1 MYLQEITN
9 ILQGHEVKIKYD
21 CDGGYENCG
30 QEKMLKLKYAEKNIR
45 DNDGKHICRK
55 CQLKNKNPMK
65 KKEIRDKVKRTC
77 VERYGSTLPINSQ
90 DNIEKRREK
99 FQDEEYKRKWVEKH
113 KQTSLE
119 RYGVEHPMHSESV
132 KEKQRQTMQEN
143 HGVDHPYQSP
153 EIMAKMKAN
162 NMEKY
167 GVENVAELAEVQIKM
182 AQTTLRKYGVEHYN
196 QLPEMKDYLR
206 KNCREWLAESYA
218 AGGPNKGVPRLEE
231 WNQKQRNTVLEL
243 ILDGKW
249 KSGHKNSWRGYY
261 TSIGKCKRRSS
272 FFRSGFELI
281 YHHYLDTCQQVEWY
295 DYEPFAISYEINGK
309 FHNYIPDFLVKFKND
324 DVLYIREVKAD
335 YLHDSVETKSK
346 YEAARNFVKM
356 EINMN
361 YSVLLKQDIYS
372 LGIDFKSLKQQIN
385 VVIVHEPKTKKPSHF

>member
-153 EIMAKMKAN
+153 EIMAKMKAK

-206 KNCREWLAESYA
+206 ENCREWLAESYA
-218 AGGPNKGVPRLEE
+218 SGGPNKGVPRPEE
-231 WNQKQRNTVLEL
+231 WNQKQSETMTEK
-243 ILDGKW
+243 ILRGEFNGGGNHSIK
-249 KSGHKNSWRGYY
+249 GRYNSQ
-261 TSIGKCKRRSS
+261 KCLKKPVIFRSS
-272 FFRSGFELI
+272 FELKF
-281 YHHYLDTCQQVEWY
+281 HLHLDKNDHVLFY
-295 DYEPFAISYEINGK
+295 DYEPFQIPYHDTEGK
-309 FHNYIPDFLVKFKND
+309 LRHYTIDFIVKYANEELVC
-324 DVLYIREVKAD
+324 VEVKNNYNKKE
-335 YLHDSVETKSK
+335 YLEGDK
-346 YEAARNFVKM
+346 YQQIKKLCKEN
-356 EINMN
+356 NM
-361 YSVLLKQDIYS
+361 
-372 LGIDFKSLKQQIN
+372 SLKIFANKEIDELNIN
-385 VVIVHEPKTKKPSHF
+385 LDGILDNVEIITLFK